1 MSSITTSCLKSFTL
15 ATLVFAS
22 AAHACDIIPT
32 NDGGF
37 AANCAETNDSGR
49 VYVWDTF
56 NRRWQQVVYYRG
68 WNAQY
73 LDIYYYGAQ
82 VWAIQD
88 RATYEIGW
96 VAYEASGWVYIPYVN
111 YSAAALVALRALLA
125 QPPQSTTPPSTPM
138 VSMLLFNP
146 INEYCTNFAAN
157 QLKYTNQGYT
167 MMHEYSLC
175 GF

>member
-73 LDIYYYGAQ
+73 LDIYYYGAR

-96 VAYEASGWVYIPYVN
+96 VAYEASGWVYIPYMN
-111 YSAAALVALRALLA
+111 YSAALYDTLQKLLA
-125 QPPQSTTPPSTPM
+125 AVPQSTAPSTPM
-138 VSMLLFNP
+138 IPMAVPDTLSNLCADYRTFQAQYTPLGAPKIP
-146 INEYCTNFAAN
+146 I
-157 QLKYTNQGYT
+157 
-167 MMHEYSLC
+167 SLC